1 MPSTFLRPSLA
12 RAVWWVQS
20 RVSVVGGR
28 RGGRRRRDETDHG
41 GPWSR
46 RGRGPSW
53 CRRRCCRSR
62 AGRQTWWSG
71 VAWWVWVWA
80 RSEGGRGRG
89 GGGRGRAAAAFVR
102 GDNGALARSLSSFI
116 LAWTVQDKLVFPA
129 LLALA
134 LVVAL
139 VVVDHEPDKLLPAA
153 RLRLSLAHLAGTAMP
168 VKPQAAYLDQLARDK
183 RDFVAALDTSTST
196 RDWVVAVG
204 NEAGGALLLHSL
216 SLRPRGSL
224 PDLGSHTQ
232 TSTRSRPPSPTP
244 TLPPS
249 ASPPRPRAALSPS
262 SSPPAPIC
270 TSAPRTSSPSRPQA
284 SRATSSSPSTTSPR
298 PRPRL
303 PPPSPPAP
311 ASPSSTTTR
320 SSPPSAPTRP
330 TRPTRPTT
338 RASHPSSTTTPTRGG
353 TSARARAGSR

>member
-1 MPSTFLRPSLA
+1 MGA
-12 RAVWWVQS
+12 VQS
-20 RVSVVGGR
+20 Q
-28 RGGRRRRDETDHG
+28 RGGREARREEEERRDGPRRALVSPRPRAELVSATVLPFSSWASDMVEWSGLVGVGVGEERRRAWEG
-41 GPWSR
+41 
-46 RGRGPSW
+46 
-53 CRRRCCRSR
+53 RRRTR
-62 AGRQTWWSG
+62 ASCGCFRPRRQ
-71 VAWWVWVWA
+71 
-80 RSEGGRGRG
+80 RCP
-89 GGGRGRAAAAFVR
+89 
-102 GDNGALARSLSSFI
+102 RSLALLLQPDPRPPARPPSSTI